1 LNIFIKKYSKPKYP
15 NTLYLDKDGVLNKAI
30 KRYNKISSPR
40 TTKEILI
47 KDDLKDIFQF
57 SQKKKFNLVLISNQ
71 PDLSRGL
78 ISINFLIKNLKL
90 IRRKIPI
97 CFAFFCPHLKSRKCN
112 CRKPKTGL
120 IEKYRKLYPKNIK
133 KEIFI
138 GDQITDQNC
147 ALKANVSYIH
157 VANSF
162 SKFNLIKN
170 KLKKF

>member
-1 LNIFIKKYSKPKYP
+1 MSNH
-15 NTLYLDKDGVLNKAI
+15 I
-30 KRYNKISSPR
+30 KRSAQ
-40 TTKEILI
+40 
-47 KDDLKDIFQF
+47 D
-57 SQKKKFNLVLISNQ
+57 
-71 PDLSRGL
+71 
-78 ISINFLIKNLKL
+78 
-90 IRRKIPI
+90 
-97 CFAFFCPHLKSRKCN
+97 LKSRKCN

-147 ALKANVSYIH
+147 ALRANVSYIH

-170 KLKKF
+170 KLNKF